1 MIATSLWQ
9 DKENIMRA
17 ILAALLLGSASPA
30 LAAPADD
37 LKAVIADHWA
47 WWLRS
52 NPVAATTLG
61 VRDYDDQIGDIS
73 LAAQDADALTAQT
86 FVDRLSAIPDASLP
100 PEDRTNKGVL
110 VRILSEQV
118 EGNRFGQRMMLFSTY
133 DGWHQSFAGM
143 ADNLPFRT
151 RADYESYLKRLALY
165 PKLNGA
171 GIAIS
176 RQAVAQGYVQPCA
189 AMAGFENTITGA
201 VAGPAEET
209 RFYRPFKRTR
219 PSDVSAEDWGAMQAR
234 AVTIIRDIVA
244 PEYGKFN
251 RFYLK
256 EYKPK
261 CSTSVG
267 VSAQPQGAAYYAFR
281 AKVHTTTSLTP
292 DQIHQIGLNE
302 VARIGARMDK
312 TATDAGYPTR
322 AAMITKLRTD
332 PAYYA
337 KTPEELMAAAAR
349 MAKVIDGKMP
359 EYFGTLPRLP
369 YGLKEI
375 PKETAE
381 TTTTAYYNQGS
392 PHSGIAGTFYV
403 NTSKLGQRPLWEL
416 PALTAHEAVPGH
428 HHQIALQQELTLPEF
443 RKNAAGF
450 TAFVEGWGL
459 YSEYVG
465 EEMGLYDRPEKM
477 MGRLSYEMWRACRL
491 VVDTGMHAKGWS
503 KERAVAY
510 MTKNTALSPAN
521 IEAEVNRYISW
532 PGQALGYKIG
542 EIKIRELRAR
552 AAAELGPR
560 FDVRRFHDAM
570 LLQGPVPLD
579 VLERQIDDWIAA
591 EKGR

>member
-30 LAAPADD
+30 LAAPAAD
-37 LKAVIADHWA
+37 LEAVIADHWA

-151 RADYESYLKRLALY
+151 RADYDSYLKRLALY

-219 PSDVSAEDWGAMQAR
+219 PSDVSAEDWGTMQAR

-261 CSTSVG
+261 CRTSVG
-267 VSAQPQGAAYYAFR
+267 VSAQPQGAAYYALR
-281 AKVHTTTSLTP
+281 AKVHTTTNLTP